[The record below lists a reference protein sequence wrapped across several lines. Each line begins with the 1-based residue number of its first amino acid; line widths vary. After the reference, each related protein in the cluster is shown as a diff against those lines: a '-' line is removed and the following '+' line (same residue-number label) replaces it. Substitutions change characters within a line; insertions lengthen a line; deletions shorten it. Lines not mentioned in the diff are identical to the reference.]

1 MKDKFVLIDAS
12 AVVHRAFHALPPLA
26 TKQGQLVN
34 AVYGFCAILLKVLNE
49 IKPKYLAVAFD
60 SKEETFRHKA
70 YHDYK
75 AKRVKKG
82 EELYSQFPLISQV
95 LKTFHIPIY
104 EAKGYEADDVIAT
117 IVKKIKSEAEKQSL
131 TNKIDIL
138 IVTGDLDALQLVDK
152 NTAVYVMRKGVSEA
166 VIYDEQKVKERFGFS
181 PLYLNDY
188 KALAGDSSDNIPGIE
203 GVGEKTA
210 SQLVQAYGC
219 LENIYQHLDSL
230 PPKVQEKLKEGK
242 KQAELSKSLSVLF
255 SDVPIQFDLSAARVK
270 NYDKNEVIRLFTE
283 FDFKSLIKRLPGSE
297 KVENQ
302 PLGLIVAKEKPAS
315 PSEKFDKE
323 IEPILRQMEKRGVLI
338 DVPYLKQL
346 SKEVAKEIERL
357 KKEIFRSTGGE
368 FNLDSPIQLLQI
380 LFTRLALP
388 VKEIKKTKTGISTAA
403 SELMKIQNAH
413 PVVGKILQYRELA
426 KLKNTYLDSLPA
438 LVDKESRLHTTYA
451 PDTQT
456 GRLSSRN
463 PNLQNIPIRTD
474 MGKRIRQA
482 FIAPLGF
489 VLVSADYSQIEL
501 RIIAHLSG
509 EPKLISAFK
518 AGLDIHEFVSQALGV
533 SRRVA
538 KVINFGVIYGMSA
551 FGLSQTLNISHEEA
565 QNYIDKFFAEYPVL
579 SKYLSNILE
588 KARKGSLKT
597 VFGRER
603 EFPGINSPIAS
614 IRGQVERMAINYP
627 FQGSGADIIKLA
639 MIKIYPKIKSLNAHL
654 ILTVHD
660 ELVFEVPET
669 QQEKAYYLIKTMM
682 ENVVKLK
689 VPLVVK
695 ISVGKNWGEMKE
707 MVL

>member
-1 MKDKFVLIDAS
+1 
-12 AVVHRAFHALPPLA
+12 
-26 TKQGQLVN
+26 
-34 AVYGFCAILLKVLNE
+34 
-49 IKPKYLAVAFD
+49 
-60 SKEETFRHKA
+60 
-70 YHDYK
+70 
-75 AKRVKKG
+75 
-82 EELYSQFPLISQV
+82 
-95 LKTFHIPIY
+95 
-104 EAKGYEADDVIAT
+104 
-117 IVKKIKSEAEKQSL
+117 
-131 TNKIDIL
+131 
-138 IVTGDLDALQLVDK
+138 
-152 NTAVYVMRKGVSEA
+152 
-166 VIYDEQKVKERFGFS
+166 
-181 PLYLNDY
+181 
-188 KALAGDSSDNIPGIE
+188 
-203 GVGEKTA
+203 
-210 SQLVQAYGC
+210 
-219 LENIYQHLDSL
+219 
-230 PPKVQEKLKEGK
+230 
-242 KQAELSKSLSVLF
+242 
-255 SDVPIQFDLSAARVK
+255 
-270 NYDKNEVIRLFTE
+270 
-283 FDFKSLIKRLPGSE
+283 
-297 KVENQ
+297 
-302 PLGLIVAKEKPAS
+302 
-315 PSEKFDKE
+315 
-323 IEPILRQMEKRGVLI
+323 
-338 DVPYLKQL
+338 
-346 SKEVAKEIERL
+346 
-357 KKEIFRSTGGE
+357 
-368 FNLDSPIQLLQI
+368 
-380 LFTRLALP
+380 
-388 VKEIKKTKTGISTAA
+388 
-403 SELMKIQNAH
+403 
-413 PVVGKILQYRELA
+413 VGKILQYRELA

-456 GRLSSRN
+456 GRISSRN

-669 QQEKAYYLIKTMM
+669 QQEKAYYLIKTTM